1 MVPLGNGGCGACTVA
16 LGPQFTLL
24 FLGRA
29 TPHARWTRRQEK
41 PLIGCVMQ
49 ITISNQ
55 ANAIFK
61 LGH

>member
-1 MVPLGNGGCGACTVA
+1 MKEGRQLRRPL
-16 LGPQFTLL
+16 
-24 FLGRA
+24 RA
-29 TPHARWTRRQEK
+29 ARMRRQEK
-41 PLIGCVMQ
+41 PFIGYVMQ